1 MARSASQLPAVDAD
15 GRDRASASLRPSGLS
30 ATEAMSA
37 SPPNALLM
45 RPLATSIARQAD
57 PGHWLRIAEAG
68 SGSYQVLRSGLS
80 TPSVCAPG
88 GGLRRRRTLPLATE
102 ITASRSAPPKMPPN
116 RIFGSGAAAAPVLA
130 AGRIASLASLAGS
143 RRAEATQPTPA
154 ASMAVAVAAAAMR
167 R

>member
-116 RIFGSGAAAAPVLA
+116 RIFGSGAAAAPEAA
-130 AGRIASLASLAGS
+130 AGRVGSLAGS
-143 RRAEATQPTPA
+143 RRAEAAQPTPA
-154 ASMAVAVAAAAMR
+154 ASTAVT
-167 R
+167 